1 MPTASTTPDVVME
14 MVLSILTSALV
25 PMAPMIFELATS
37 LLISRPPLDVASGV
51 PELAI
56 ALPVARISV
65 VLLKGFLD

>member
-1 MPTASTTPDVVME
+1 
-14 MVLSILTSALV
+14 
-25 PMAPMIFELATS
+25 MAPMIFELATS